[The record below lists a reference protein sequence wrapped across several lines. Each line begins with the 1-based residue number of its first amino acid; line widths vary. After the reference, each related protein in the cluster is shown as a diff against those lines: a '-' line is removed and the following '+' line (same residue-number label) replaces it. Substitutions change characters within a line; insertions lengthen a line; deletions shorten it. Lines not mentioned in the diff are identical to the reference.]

1 MGNLLQITS
10 TKNERIKALVK
21 LKKKKYREE
30 AGLFLIEGE
39 KSVGEAIA
47 SGSAISQILL
57 NEEQQ
62 EKFAPIL
69 EACDLEKIELL
80 LCSPHVMDA
89 VGDAKTSQGILAV
102 ASSASLNAQI
112 GDGMVVVLEDVA
124 DPQNVGTI
132 IRTADAVGAG
142 GVILTAGCADF
153 LSPKAIRASMGSI
166 FHIPI
171 VAERE
176 ISHVLEELKSKNMT
190 IVAGHLQGRG
200 DFDFHNDRI
209 AIVVGNES
217 RGVSHTVEQ
226 MADVL
231 YKIPIYGQAESLNVA
246 VAAGI
251 LLYAAKGVISL

>member
-1 MGNLLQITS
+1 MLQITS
-10 TKNERIKALVK
+10 TKNERIKELAK

-30 AGLFLIEGE
+30 KGCFLIEGE

-47 SGSAISQILL
+47 SRCTIHQILV
-57 NEEQQ
+57 NVEQKD
-62 EKFAPIL
+62 KFSH
-69 EACDLEKIELL
+69 LL
-80 LCSPHVMDA
+80 MEDSAENAEVWQCSPHVIEA
-89 VGDAKTSQGILAV
+89 VGDAKTPQGILAV
-102 ASSASLNAQI
+102 VSKTSIKTQI
-112 GDGMVVVLEDVA
+112 EKGMVVVLDDVA

-153 LSPKAIRASMGSI
+153 LSPKAIRASMGSV

-171 VAERE
+171 VAEAE
-176 ISHVLEELKSKNMT
+176 IGQVLKELKSKGMQV
-190 IVAGHLQGRG
+190 VAGHLQGRG
-200 DFDFHNDRI
+200 AFCFASDEV

-217 RGVSHTVEQ
+217 RGVSQQTEQ

-231 YKIPIYGQAESLNVA
+231 CKIPIYGQAESLNVA

-251 LLYAAKGVISL
+251 LLYAVKGEISLSHR